1 MAESSTVA
9 SLLMVVSVAESL
21 MAESLMVVLDSVA
34 QQWVL
39 VSVQATD
46 VAEAHASVAAFVVLL
61 ARFVVC
67 SQAADATL
75 LHLADV
81 QLQQLLLAV
90 ADATS

>member
-21 MAESLMVVLDSVA
+21 MADLLVVLDSVA